1 MNILGIS
8 CFYHDAAAAIVRDGV
23 LLAAA
28 EEERFSRKKHDFGF
42 PHLAIAFCLEKAG
55 ISAKDLDYV
64 IFYEKPFLKFERIFL
79 TQLQGFPGTLDTF
92 RRSMTNWL
100 LDKLWVKQT
109 IMSELDVPLE
119 KVLFSQHH
127 LSHAASAFFCSPFK
141 EAAVLTVD
149 GVGEWTTTMLS
160 HGTASWEE
168 PGRNELKLLSEI
180 RFPHSLG
187 LLYSVFTA
195 FLGFEVNEGE
205 YKVMGM
211 APYGTPRFVDKVW
224 KVIHQDRDGSFW
236 LDMDY
241 FSYHYSAKQAYS
253 RKFLKLFGEPRDR
266 KAPFVTHEAWT
277 RDATTRESDVR
288 SSQHYADL
296 GASIQK
302 VTEEV
307 MLGLARRAHELTG
320 SSRLCLAGGVALNS
334 VANGRI
340 LKETPFKEVFIQ
352 PAAGDSGGAV
362 GAALYAYHV
371 LLQKPRA
378 FVMEHAYWGQRYDE
392 AQIAAA
398 VDRAGLTARTFDT
411 DERLTR
417 STAQLLTQGKVVGW
431 FQGAF
436 EWGPRALGNRSI
448 LADPRRDD
456 MKAIVN
462 HKIKFR
468 EPFRPFAPSMLDRA
482 VPQYIELSNGQCTDP
497 ARFMLMVAPIQQ
509 DKRAKIPAVT
519 HVDGTGRLQSVEQR
533 VNPLYYQL
541 IETFEQETGVPVV
554 LNTSFNL
561 KGEPIVNTPDQA
573 ISTFQRSEM
582 DALVL
587 GHQVLTKG

>member
-1 MNILGIS
+1 MQILGIS
-8 CFYHDAAAAIVRDGV
+8 CFYHDAAAALVRDG
-23 LLAAA
+23 LLVAAV

-42 PHLAIAFCLEKAG
+42 PHLAIQFCLEQAG
-55 ISAKDLDYV
+55 LTAHDLDYV
-64 IFYEKPFLKFERIFL
+64 IFYEKPFLKFERILL
-79 TQLQGFPGTLDTF
+79 TQLQGFPATMDTF

-109 IMSELDVPLE
+109 ILSALEVPPE
-119 KVLFSQHH
+119 KILFSQHH

-141 EAAVLTVD
+141 ESAVVTVD

-160 HGTASWEE
+160 HGQATWDGQGQNA
-168 PGRNELKLLSEI
+168 LKLLAET

-211 APYGTPRFVDKVW
+211 APYGTPRYVDKVW
-224 KVIHQDRDGSFW
+224 KVIHQDRDGSFR

-241 FSYHYSAKQAYS
+241 FSYQHSAKQAYS
-253 RKFLKLFGEPRDR
+253 RKFMQLFGEPRDR
-266 KAPFVTHEAWT
+266 TTPFVTHEEWT
-277 RDATTRESDVR
+277 RDAATSEADLK

-296 GASIQK
+296 AASIQK

-307 MLGLARRAHELTG
+307 MLNLCRRAHEVTK
-320 SSRLCLAGGVALNS
+320 SPRLCLAGGVALNS
-334 VANGRI
+334 VSNGRI

-352 PAAGDSGGAV
+352 PAAGDSGGAL

-371 LLQKPRA
+371 LLQKPRR
-378 FVMEHAYWGQRYDE
+378 FVMEHAYWGQKYGDGDIDTAVRAAEFSAQSFSTDDRLVKE
-392 AQIAAA
+392 AS
-398 VDRAGLTARTFDT
+398 
-411 DERLTR
+411 RL
-417 STAQLLTQGKVVGW
+417 LEEGKVVGW

-448 LADPRRDD
+448 LANPCRGD

-468 EPFRPFAPSMLDRA
+468 EPFRPFAPSILDRSVKDYVQLA
-482 VPQYIELSNGQCTDP
+482 DGQCSDP
-497 ARFMLMVAPIQQ
+497 ARFMLIVAPIQP
-509 DKRAKIPAVT
+509 DKRDTIPAVT
-519 HVDGTGRLQSVEQR
+519 HVDGTGRLQTVERR

-541 IETFEQETGVPVV
+541 IEAFEGHSGVPVV

-561 KGEPIVNTPDQA
+561 KGEPIVNTPEQA
-573 ISTFQRSEM
+573 ISTFRRSEM